1 MPDIASLLVARV
13 VHIVASTIWVG
24 GAILVAAF
32 VLPAARAS
40 GPAGA
45 AVLRELTAVRRLPEV
60 LLGLAAL
67 TLVSGA
73 YLLWVASWG
82 LKPAWFH
89 SRAGCG
95 YTSGAAVALLAFLIG
110 LLINIPTARRIGK
123 LTREV
128 KASGTM
134 PTVLQAQMLQRRTQL
149 LLRGTRAVATLVVAS
164 SALMSVARY
173 L

>member
-1 MPDIASLLVARV
+1 MSDIAPLLVARV

-40 GPAGA
+40 GPSGA

-67 TLVSGA
+67 TLASGA
-73 YLLWVASWG
+73 YLSWVASRG
-82 LKPAWFH
+82 LQPAWFH
-89 SRAGCG
+89 SQAGWG
-95 YTSGAAVALLAFLIG
+95 YTLGAAVALLAFLIG

-123 LTREV
+123 LTNEV
-128 KASGTM
+128 KGSGTA
-134 PTVLQAQMLQRRTQL
+134 PTVAQAQMLQRFTQR
-149 LLRGTRAVATLVVAS
+149 LLRGTRAVAALVVAS
-164 SALMSVARY
+164 SALMAVARY

>member
-1 MPDIASLLVARV
+1 MSDIAPLLVARV

-24 GAILVAAF
+24 GAILVAVF

-60 LLGLAAL
+60 LLGLGAL
-67 TLVSGA
+67 TLASGA
-73 YLLWVASWG
+73 YLLWVASSG
-82 LKPAWFH
+82 LKPEWFH
-89 SRAGCG
+89 SPAGWS
-95 YTSGAAVALLAFLIG
+95 YTLGAAVALLASLIG

-123 LTREV
+123 LTNEV
-128 KASGTM
+128 KASGTA
-134 PTVLQAQMLQRRTQL
+134 PTVAQAQMLQRRTQW
-149 LLRGTRAVATLVVAS
+149 LLRGTRAVATLIAAS
-164 SALMSVARY
+164 SALMAVARY